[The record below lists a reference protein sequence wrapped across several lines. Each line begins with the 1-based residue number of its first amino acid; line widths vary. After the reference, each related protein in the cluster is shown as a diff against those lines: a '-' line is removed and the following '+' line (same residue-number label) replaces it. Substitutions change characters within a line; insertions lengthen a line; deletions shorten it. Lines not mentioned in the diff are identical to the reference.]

1 MREPEQG
8 MRILKPLEKV
18 MALETQDW
26 EAVPP
31 ASHSAARLLSGSQ
44 QTRNCGKAG
53 GERELVQGGLRGT
66 GQEG

>member
-1 MREPEQG
+1 MRESEQG

-31 ASHSAARLLSGSQ
+31 ASRSAAWLLSGSQ
-44 QTRNCGKAG
+44 QTRNCGKAEG
-53 GERELVQGGLRGT
+53 RGN
-66 GQEG
+66 

>member
-1 MREPEQG
+1 MRESEQG

-31 ASHSAARLLSGSQ
+31 ASRSAARLLSGSQ

-53 GERELVQGGLRGT
+53 GRGN
-66 GQEG
+66 